1 MIVIAILAGSL
12 FVAICSLIVGYAYL
26 MGRRSERLAWRTTF
40 PSSPS
45 FERPSNAKFGRL
57 TTARTFGVAHRVES
71 VHG

>member
-1 MIVIAILAGSL
+1 MIAACLVGTL
-12 FVAICSLIVGYAYL
+12 FIAICSLVAGCAYL
-26 MGRRSERLAWRTTF
+26 MGQRRERLNWRTTF

-45 FERPSNAKFGRL
+45 FERPANAKFGRL